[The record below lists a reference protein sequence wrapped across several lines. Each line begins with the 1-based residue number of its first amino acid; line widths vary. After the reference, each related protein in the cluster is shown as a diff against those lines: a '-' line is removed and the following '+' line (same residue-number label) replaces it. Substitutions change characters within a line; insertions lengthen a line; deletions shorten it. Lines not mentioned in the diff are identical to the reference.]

1 MIASKPDS
9 TSMLHDSSRW
19 DLTSDDIFCSVSPTS
34 EVKSKQDLSYHGL
47 DLSYHGLDLSYHGLD
62 LSMLSG
68 EATNTNFIAFGF
80 GFTRL
85 SLEYTVYHTR

>member
-1 MIASKPDS
+1 MEMCRPIASKPDS

-47 DLSYHGLDLSYHGLD
+47 DLS
-62 LSMLSG
+62 MLSG
-68 EATNTNFIAFGF
+68 EATITNFIVFAL
-80 GFTRL
+80 TRL
-85 SLEYTVYHTR
+85 GLQPTIYAPEACRVEL

>member
-47 DLSYHGLDLSYHGLD
+47 DLS
-62 LSMLSG
+62 MLSG

>member
-34 EVKSKQDLSYHGL
+34 EVKSKQDLS
-47 DLSYHGLDLSYHGLD
+47 
-62 LSMLSG
+62 MLSG

>member
-47 DLSYHGLDLSYHGLD
+47 DLSYHGLDLS
-62 LSMLSG
+62 MLSG

>member
-34 EVKSKQDLSYHGL
+34 EVKSKQDI
-47 DLSYHGLDLSYHGLD
+47 SYHGLDLSYHGLD